1 MEMRLKTNCM
11 QKRTLAISCAVGLIA
26 PLAAQAAEQVVKIGC
41 SSPLSGSQA
50 AIGKDNENGAR
61 MAIDQLNQ
69 KGLVIGGDRIKFELM
84 NEDDQADPKVGVQVA
99 QKMVDA
105 GVKAVIGPYNSGVAM
120 PASKVYNDANIV
132 LAAIA
137 SNPKITM
144 QGYQYVYRVT
154 PTDSALGGKM
164 ADYAAKELKVKR
176 VAVVDD
182 RTAYGTGIAEEF
194 IKSAKAGGI
203 EIVSRDFTSDKAVDF
218 NAILASLKLKN
229 AEAIFYGGMFSQAGA
244 LRRQMKQLGL
254 DIPLL
259 GGDGICNTEMAKLG
273 GAAVD
278 QEVLCTVGGVILKEN
293 AEGRDFLAR
302 YEKRFNL
309 KPLMYSVSF
318 YDGVNVIAAAMQQA
332 NSTDPVKFAPALAAI
347 RYKGI
352 AGMYEFDVKRDLKDS
367 PTIVYTFKNGE
378 MVPVKTY

>member
-1 MEMRLKTNCM
+1 MNTACM
-11 QKRTLAISCAVGLIA
+11 QKILTIGCAVALVA
-26 PLAAQAAEQVVKIGC
+26 PLAAQAAEQVVKIGF
-41 SSPLSGSQA
+41 SSPLSGGQA

-69 KGLVIGGDRIKFELM
+69 KSLVIGGDKIKFELM
-84 NEDDQADPKVGVQVA
+84 NEDDQADPKVGVQVT

-120 PASKVYNDANIV
+120 PASKVYNDANVV

-137 SNPKITM
+137 SNPKVTM

-164 ADYAAKELKVKR
+164 AVYAAKELKVKR

-194 IKSAKAGGI
+194 IKNAKADGI
-203 EIVSRDFTSDKAVDF
+203 EIVSREFTNDKAVDF
-218 NAILASLKLKN
+218 NAILTSIKLKKP
-229 AEAIFYGGMFSQAGA
+229 EAIFYGGMYGQGGP

-254 DIPLL
+254 DIPLM
-259 GGDGICNTEMAKLG
+259 GGDGICSTEMAKLG
-273 GAAVD
+273 GATVD
-278 QEVLCTVGGVILKEN
+278 QKVLCTVGGVILEDG
-293 AEGRDFLAR
+293 AEGKDFLAR
-302 YEKRFNL
+302 YQKRFNL
-309 KPLMYSVSF
+309 KPLMYAVSF
-318 YDGVNVIAAAMQQA
+318 YDGVNVIAAAMQKA

-347 RYKGI
+347 SYKGI
-352 AGMYEFDVKRDLKDS
+352 AGMYEFDAKRDLKNS
-367 PTIVYTFKNGE
+367 PTIVYTFKDGE

>member
-1 MEMRLKTNCM
+1 MNTACIQRILT
-11 QKRTLAISCAVGLIA
+11 IGCAVALVA
-26 PLAAQAAEQVVKIGC
+26 PLATQAAEQVVKIGF
-41 SSPLSGSQA
+41 SSPLSGGQA

-69 KGLVIGGDRIKFELM
+69 KSLVIGGDKIKFELM

-120 PASKVYNDANIV
+120 PASKVYNDANVV

-137 SNPKITM
+137 SNPKVTM

-164 ADYAAKELKVKR
+164 AVYAAKELKVKR

-194 IKSAKAGGI
+194 IKSAKADGI
-203 EIVSRDFTSDKAVDF
+203 EIVGREFTNDKAVDF
-218 NAILASLKLKN
+218 NAILTSIKLKKP
-229 AEAIFYGGMFSQAGA
+229 EAIFYGGMYGQGGP

-254 DIPLL
+254 DIPLM
-259 GGDGICNTEMAKLG
+259 GGDGICSTEMAKLG
-273 GAAVD
+273 GATVD
-278 QEVLCTVGGVILKEN
+278 QKVLCTVGGVILEDG
-293 AEGRDFLAR
+293 AEGKDFLAR
-302 YEKRFNL
+302 YQKRFNL
-309 KPLMYSVSF
+309 KPLMYAVSF
-318 YDGVNVIAAAMQQA
+318 YDGVNVIAAAMQKA

-347 RYKGI
+347 SYKGI
-352 AGMYEFDVKRDLKDS
+352 AGMYEFDAKRDLKNS
-367 PTIVYTFKNGE
+367 PTIVYTFKDGE

>member
-1 MEMRLKTNCM
+1 M
-11 QKRTLAISCAVGLIA
+11 QKILTIGCTVALVA
-26 PLAAQAAEQVVKIGC
+26 PLAAQAAEQVVKIGF
-41 SSPLSGSQA
+41 SSPLSGGQA

-69 KGLVIGGDRIKFELM
+69 KSLVIGGDKIKFELM

-120 PASKVYNDANIV
+120 PASKVYNDANVV

-137 SNPKITM
+137 SNPKVTM

-164 ADYAAKELKVKR
+164 AVYAAKELKVKR

-194 IKSAKAGGI
+194 IKNAKADGI
-203 EIVSRDFTSDKAVDF
+203 EIVSREFTNDKAVDF
-218 NAILASLKLKN
+218 NAILTSIKLKKP
-229 AEAIFYGGMFSQAGA
+229 EAIFYGGMYGQGGP

-254 DIPLL
+254 DIPLM
-259 GGDGICNTEMAKLG
+259 GGDGICSTEMAKLG
-273 GAAVD
+273 GATVD
-278 QEVLCTVGGVILKEN
+278 QKVLCTVGGVILEDG
-293 AEGRDFLAR
+293 AEGKDFLAR
-302 YEKRFNL
+302 YQKRFNL
-309 KPLMYSVSF
+309 KPLMYAVSF
-318 YDGVNVIAAAMQQA
+318 YDGVNVIAAAMQKA

-347 RYKGI
+347 SYKGI
-352 AGMYEFDVKRDLKDS
+352 AGMYEFDAKRDLKNS
-367 PTIVYTFKNGE
+367 PTIVYTFKDGE

>member
-1 MEMRLKTNCM
+1 MDTACM
-11 QKRTLAISCAVGLIA
+11 QKILTIGCAVALVA
-26 PLAAQAAEQVVKIGC
+26 PLAAQAAEQVVKIGF
-41 SSPLSGSQA
+41 SSPLSGGQA

-69 KGLVIGGDRIKFELM
+69 KSLVIGGDKIKFELM

-120 PASKVYNDANIV
+120 PASKVYNDANVV

-137 SNPKITM
+137 SNPKVTM

-164 ADYAAKELKVKR
+164 AVYAAKELKVKR

-194 IKSAKAGGI
+194 IKNAKADGI
-203 EIVSRDFTSDKAVDF
+203 EIVSREFTNDKAVDF
-218 NAILASLKLKN
+218 NAILTSIKLKKP
-229 AEAIFYGGMFSQAGA
+229 EAIFYGGMYGQGGP

-254 DIPLL
+254 DIPLM
-259 GGDGICNTEMAKLG
+259 GGDGICSTEMAKLG
-273 GAAVD
+273 GATVD
-278 QEVLCTVGGVILKEN
+278 QKVLCTVGGVILEDG
-293 AEGRDFLAR
+293 AEGKDFLAR
-302 YEKRFNL
+302 YQKRFNL
-309 KPLMYSVSF
+309 KPLMYAVSF
-318 YDGVNVIAAAMQQA
+318 YDGVNVIAAAMQKA

-347 RYKGI
+347 SYKGI
-352 AGMYEFDVKRDLKDS
+352 AGMYEFDAKRDLKNS
-367 PTIVYTFKNGE
+367 PTIVYTFKDGE

>member
-1 MEMRLKTNCM
+1 MDTACM
-11 QKRTLAISCAVGLIA
+11 QKILTIGCTVALVA
-26 PLAAQAAEQVVKIGC
+26 PLTAQAAEQVVKIGF
-41 SSPLSGSQA
+41 SSPLSGGQA

-69 KGLVIGGDRIKFELM
+69 KSLVIGGDKIKFELM

-120 PASKVYNDANIV
+120 PASKVYNDANVV

-137 SNPKITM
+137 SNPKVTM

-164 ADYAAKELKVKR
+164 AVYAAKELKVKR

-194 IKSAKAGGI
+194 IKNAKADGI
-203 EIVSRDFTSDKAVDF
+203 EIVSREFTNDKAVDF
-218 NAILASLKLKN
+218 NAILTSIKLKKP
-229 AEAIFYGGMFSQAGA
+229 EAIFYGGMYGQGGP

-254 DIPLL
+254 DIPLM
-259 GGDGICNTEMAKLG
+259 GGDGICSTEMAKLG
-273 GAAVD
+273 GATVD
-278 QEVLCTVGGVILKEN
+278 QKVLCTVGGVILEDG
-293 AEGRDFLAR
+293 AEGKDFLAR
-302 YEKRFNL
+302 YQKRFNL
-309 KPLMYSVSF
+309 KPLMYAVSF
-318 YDGVNVIAAAMQQA
+318 YDGVNVIAAAMQKA

-347 RYKGI
+347 SYKGI
-352 AGMYEFDVKRDLKDS
+352 AGMYEFDAKRDLKNS
-367 PTIVYTFKNGE
+367 PTIVYTFKDGE

>member
-1 MEMRLKTNCM
+1 MNTACM
-11 QKRTLAISCAVGLIA
+11 QKILTIGCAVALVA
-26 PLAAQAAEQVVKIGC
+26 PLAAQAAEQVVKIGF
-41 SSPLSGSQA
+41 SSPLSGGQA

-69 KGLVIGGDRIKFELM
+69 KSLVIGGDKIKFELM

-120 PASKVYNDANIV
+120 PASKVYNDANVV

-137 SNPKITM
+137 SNPKVTM

-164 ADYAAKELKVKR
+164 AVYAAKELKVKR

-194 IKSAKAGGI
+194 IKNAKADGI
-203 EIVSRDFTSDKAVDF
+203 EIVSREFTNDKAVDF
-218 NAILASLKLKN
+218 NAILTSIKLKKP
-229 AEAIFYGGMFSQAGA
+229 EAIFYGGMYGQGGP

-254 DIPLL
+254 DIPLM
-259 GGDGICNTEMAKLG
+259 GGDGICSTEMAKLG
-273 GAAVD
+273 GATVD
-278 QEVLCTVGGVILKEN
+278 QKVLCTVGGVILEDG
-293 AEGRDFLAR
+293 AEGKDFLAR
-302 YEKRFNL
+302 YQKRFNL
-309 KPLMYSVSF
+309 KPLMYAVSF
-318 YDGVNVIAAAMQQA
+318 YDGVNVIAAAMQKA

-347 RYKGI
+347 SYKGI
-352 AGMYEFDVKRDLKDS
+352 AGMYEFDAKRDLKNS
-367 PTIVYTFKNGE
+367 PTIVYTFKDGE